1 MPPGGALSQGVL
13 CCVQGRVV
21 RMPDEEIQVEDVAVV
36 GGGPAGAACAL
47 WLHQLGLKVLLLEA
61 GDAIGGLQLRS
72 PYTNRWLPG
81 VVNQTGRDVAASLQ
95 QHLADASVAYRL
107 GFRIDRLCRT
117 QFQGEFELWHGR
129 DVVRAVHVV
138 LATGARPRTG
148 GFAESDSVAIGPGMP
163 MERLPVTGRRVAIL
177 GGGDNAF
184 DQAAFAL
191 GRGARLV
198 DIYCRNPPQALPLL
212 RRQIDPGRVH
222 VGPFDADPSRMSVN
236 GVAYDFFGVQFGFES
251 CMPPGLPLPVRQGHV
266 VVDQQ
271 GAVAGIPRLYAAG
284 EVTGYWHPC
293 VATSYAQGIQVAK
306 SIQLRLHAEKAHRQP
321 HATVEQAAV
330 AVPA

>member
-1 MPPGGALSQGVL
+1 M
-13 CCVQGRVV
+13 
-21 RMPDEEIQVEDVAVV
+21 
-36 GGGPAGAACAL
+36 
-47 WLHQLGLKVLLLEA
+47 LLLEA
-61 GDAIGGLQLRS
+61 GDAIGGPQLRS
-72 PYTNRWLPG
+72 PYRNRWLPG

-95 QHLADASVAYRL
+95 QHLADASVPYRL
-107 GFRIDRLCRT
+107 GFRIDRLCRP
-117 QFQGEFELWHGR
+117 QPQGEFELWHGR

-163 MERLPVTGRRVAIL
+163 MERLPVT
-177 GGGDNAF
+177 
-184 DQAAFAL
+184 
-191 GRGARLV
+191 
-198 DIYCRNPPQALPLL
+198 
-212 RRQIDPGRVH
+212 
-222 VGPFDADPSRMSVN
+222 
-236 GVAYDFFGVQFGFES
+236 
-251 CMPPGLPLPVRQGHV
+251 VRQGHV

-306 SIQLRLHAEKAHRQP
+306 SIQLRLHAEKAHRHP
-321 HATVEQAAV
+321 HAIVELAAL